1 MIGDIIVDF
10 FGELFTTCNPA
21 MEDDSLSFIPQLVT
35 DEINEQLTGEFMG
48 WEVQA
53 ALKQMAPLKAPRP
66 DGMPPLF
73 YQHFWGMMNQE
84 VTSTI
89 LTWLNSGKL
98 PHPINHTFI
107 TLNPKSEKSY
117 ISF

>member
-10 FGELFTTCNPA
+10 FWELFTICNLA
-21 MEDDSLSFIPQLVT
+21 LGDDSLSFIPQLVT
-35 DEINEQLTGEFMG
+35 NEINEQLTGEFMD
-48 WEVQA
+48 WEIQE
-53 ALKQMAPLKAPRP
+53 ALKQMEPLKAPGP

-73 YQHFWGMMNQE
+73 YQHFWGLMNQE

-107 TLNPKSEKSY
+107 TLIPKMKNHV
-117 ISF
+117 